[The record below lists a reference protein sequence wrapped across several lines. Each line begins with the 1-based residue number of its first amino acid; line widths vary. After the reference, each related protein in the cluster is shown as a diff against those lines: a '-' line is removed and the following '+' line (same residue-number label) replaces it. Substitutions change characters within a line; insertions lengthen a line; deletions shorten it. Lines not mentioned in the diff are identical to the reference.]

1 MDSSSVVEIGGIGQ
15 PGPVGLVEDSD
26 LLSREAFLTLLVE
39 QLKNQ
44 DPLNPMDNQQFLS
57 QLAEL
62 SSVEQLQSMNTS
74 VHDLGFSMA
83 SNLIGREIQFSRADE
98 GVIASG
104 TVESVS
110 IQQDRIVLSVEGES
124 VRIEDVRFVGPMH
137 HQESFEPSTN
147 EGESSHE

>member
-1 MDSSSVVEIGGIGQ
+1 MDSSSVVEMGGIGQ
-15 PGPVGLVEDSD
+15 PGPVGLAEESD

-83 SNLIGREIQFSRADE
+83 SNLIGREIQFSRAEE
-98 GVIASG
+98 GVIQSG

-110 IQQDRIVLSVEGES
+110 IQQDRVMLSVEGES

-137 HQESFEPSTN
+137 HQESIEPPTN